1 MANEQKNGKGR
12 RGDIWIS
19 PPGNIYCSIA
29 LNNTIPIN
37 EYYLFSM
44 LTSLSVKFTLE
55 DFGENKIKFK
65 WPNDIFYKN
74 SKFGGMILE
83 TYNSKKNNKYV
94 IIGIGINFISSP
106 SIEDYQTTYIKKFV
120 KINNKLIFLYDFFNN
135 FFYYWHNHN
144 KLKKEISAK
153 FYNSLMFLNE
163 KIEINTDN
171 NRIIKGIFKGIKHD
185 GSLIL
190 DTDGKL
196 VSIYSGNIKI

>member
-1 MANEQKNGKGR
+1 
-12 RGDIWIS
+12 
-19 PPGNIYCSIA
+19 
-29 LNNTIPIN
+29 
-37 EYYLFSM
+37 
-44 LTSLSVKFTLE
+44 
-55 DFGENKIKFK
+55 
-65 WPNDIFYKN
+65 
-74 SKFGGMILE
+74 MILE
-83 TYNSKKNNKYV
+83 TYNSDKNNKYV
-94 IIGIGINFISSP
+94 IIGIGINFVSSP
-106 SIEDYQTTYIKKFV
+106 SIEDYKTTYIKKFV

-135 FFYYWHNHN
+135 FFYYWHNYN

-190 DTDGKL
+190 DKDGKL